1 MRNYKKNKSPNNNM
15 QSNHNSKVQDDISHP
30 TENSVHSKHSNFQQ
44 GQGMQSKNFSQ
55 IPIDAAMVSKAM
67 SFHSDV
73 GSKAMSFQPI
83 VDATNPVG
91 SKISVSGF
99 PGYTSPVENPELV
112 AQVVQELQE
121 VQVTGD
127 LGRLSKAA
135 MDVLS
140 KHLSKVSHVG
150 PGF

>member
-1 MRNYKKNKSPNNNM
+1 M

-44 GQGMQSKNFSQ
+44 GQAMQSKNFSQ
-55 IPIDAAMVSKAM
+55 IPIDAAMVSKAL
-67 SFHSDV
+67 SSHGKV
-73 GSKAMSFQPI
+73 RSKAMSFQPM
-83 VDATNPVG
+83 VEPTNADG
-91 SKISVSGF
+91 SKITVSGF

-140 KHLSKVSHVG
+140 KHLSKVSHHSMG
-150 PGF
+150 C

>member
-1 MRNYKKNKSPNNNM
+1 M
-15 QSNHNSKVQDDISHP
+15 QSNHNSIVQDDISHP
-30 TENSVHSKHSNFQQ
+30 TEHSVHSKLSNFQQ
-44 GQGMQSKNFSQ
+44 GQAMQSKHFSQ
-55 IPIDAAMVSKAM
+55 IPIDGAMVSKAM
-67 SFHSDV
+67 SFHGDV
-73 GSKAMSFQPI
+73 GSKALSFQPI
-83 VDATNPVG
+83 VESAYAVG

-121 VQVTGD
+121 VQLTGD

-140 KHLSKVSHVG
+140 KHLSKVSHHSVG
-150 PGF
+150 C